1 MRARYVEEEWV
12 KLGSLEA
19 HLKVSRTWDADFC
32 SSRRCAM
39 CLWDGTA
46 MDEDDDD
53 DDDDETLLRTTCLR

>member
-1 MRARYVEEEWV
+1 M

-46 MDEDDDD
+46 MDEDEDEDDD
-53 DDDDETLLRTTCLR
+53 DNDETLLRTTCLR

>member
-1 MRARYVEEEWV
+1 M

-32 SSRRCAM
+32 SSKRCAM

-46 MDEDDDD
+46 MADDEDD